1 MINAFSIRGM
11 DFSMDEK
18 GRGNGSKSV
27 MGRVD
32 ISLAVKHM
40 LTFLVFFKCG
50 QQTVASISLFWLI

>member
-1 MINAFSIRGM
+1 
-11 DFSMDEK
+11 MDEK